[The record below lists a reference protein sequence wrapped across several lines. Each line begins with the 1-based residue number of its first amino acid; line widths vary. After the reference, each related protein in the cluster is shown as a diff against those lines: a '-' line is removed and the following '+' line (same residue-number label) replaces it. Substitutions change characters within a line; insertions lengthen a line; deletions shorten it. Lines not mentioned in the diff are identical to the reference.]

1 MQNLFLTGFGQSDK
15 QFLDLFDS
23 KFTGDNISF
32 KYHSYKNYDDLKKNV
47 IKKHYKGIVGWSL
60 GGQIACR
67 LLADKLIT
75 ADHLLLIST
84 PFQFVGKYGLND
96 LVFNSFKLQL
106 MQDFDTALNFLINKI
121 HSSIKLEPNF
131 DTALNFLINK
141 IDSSVKL
148 EPNEDKSNLLS
159 WLDELGNFDCQTLD
173 FSNFPTT
180 IYLAGENDN
189 IVSPKQI
196 DLFRNKIADFAD
208 IIIKNCGH
216 APHYELFKNYE

>member
-23 KFTGDNISF
+23 KFTGDNISL

-75 ADHLLLIST
+75 ADHLLLISA
-84 PFQFVGKYGLND
+84 PFKFIGRYGLSE
-96 LVFNSFKLQL
+96 FIFTMFKLQL
-106 MQDFDTALNFLINKI
+106 MQDHNFALESLSNKI
-121 HSSIKLEPNF
+121 N
-131 DTALNFLINK
+131 
-141 IDSSVKL
+141 SSVRL
-148 EPNEDKSNLLS
+148 ETNEDKSNLLS
-159 WLDELGNFDCQTLD
+159 WFDELENFDCSSLD
-173 FSNFPTT
+173 FTNFPTT

-189 IVSPKQI
+189 IVSRKQI
-196 DLFRNKIADFAD
+196 DLFRNKIKDFAD

>member
-23 KFTGDNISF
+23 KFTGDNISME
-32 KYHSYKNYDDLKKNV
+32 YHKYKNYDDLSKTV

-75 ADHLLLIST
+75 ANHLLLISA
-84 PFQFVGKYGLND
+84 PFKFVGKYGLSD
-96 LVFNSFKLQL
+96 LVFNSFKLKL
-106 MQDFDTALNFLINKI
+106 MQDHNFALESLAKKIN
-121 HSSIKLEPNF
+121 
-131 DTALNFLINK
+131 
-141 IDSSVKL
+141 SSVKL
-148 EPNEDKSNLLS
+148 ETNEDKSNLLS
-159 WLDELGNFDCQTLD
+159 WLDELENFDCSSLD
-173 FSNFPTT
+173 FTNFPTT

-196 DLFRNKIADFAD
+196 DLFRNKIKEFFD

>member
-1 MQNLFLTGFGQSDK
+1 MVQQDIRIMKQNLFLTGFGQSDK

-23 KFTGDNISF
+23 KLTGDNISME
-32 KYHSYKNYDDLKKNV
+32 YHKYKNYEDLSKTV
-47 IKKHYKGIVGWSL
+47 IKKHYKSIVGWSL

-67 LLADKLIT
+67 LIADKLIT
-75 ADHLLLIST
+75 TDHLLLISA
-84 PFQFVGKYGLND
+84 PFKFVGENGLSD
-96 LVFNSFKLQL
+96 LVFNSFKLQI
-106 MQDFDTALNFLINKI
+106 MQDFDLALESL
-121 HSSIKLEPNF
+121 
-131 DTALNFLINK
+131 ANK

-148 EPNEDKSNLLS
+148 ETNEYKTNLLS
-159 WLDELGNFDCQTLD
+159 WLDELENFDCSSLD

-196 DLFRNKIADFAD
+196 DLFRNKIKEFAD

-216 APHYELFKNYE
+216 APHYELFKYE

>member
-1 MQNLFLTGFGQSDK
+1 MNLFLTGFGQSDK

-23 KFTGDNISF
+23 KFTGDNISME
-32 KYHSYKNYDDLKKNV
+32 YHKYKNYEDLSKTV

-67 LLADKLIT
+67 LLADRLIT

-84 PFQFVGKYGLND
+84 PFKFTGEYGLSD

-106 MQDFDTALNFLINKI
+106 MQDFDTALNSL
-121 HSSIKLEPNF
+121 
-131 DTALNFLINK
+131 LINK

-159 WLDELGNFDCQTLD
+159 WLDELENFDCSSLD

-196 DLFRNKIADFAD
+196 DLFRNKIKDFAD

-216 APHYELFKNYE
+216 APHYQLFKNYE